1 MYIMYLVNGNWG
13 EWSQC
18 SEPCSDGRGVRNR
31 SCDDPKPSHGGDECV
46 GFSSISCDL
55 KKCEKG
61 L

>member
-1 MYIMYLVNGNWG
+1 MK
-13 EWSQC
+13 
-18 SEPCSDGRGVRNR
+18 NR